1 MAVHEHK
8 NKAHRTVRCAIITL
22 SDTRDETTDKSG
34 QRIKAL
40 LAEHE
45 QPVVSYQILKD
56 EPDQITAA
64 VRALLAR
71 PDVDVILTNG
81 GTGIAPRDTTFEA
94 LQGLLEKEIPGFGE
108 MFRMLSYEDIGSAAM
123 LTRATAG
130 VGPGQSHHFAAGLDR
145 CGRVGN
151 DQAGPART
159 GPYAVCFTR
168 WTMISSYPEGHHR
181 PPCRGERH
189 AH

>member
-8 NKAHRTVRCAIITL
+8 NKAQRTVRCAIITL

-40 LAEHE
+40 LAEYE

-94 LQGLLEKEIPGFGE
+94 LQGLLEKEILGFGE

-130 VGPGQSHHFAAGLDR
+130 VAQGKVIISLPGSTGAVELGMTKLVLPELGHMLFVLQG
-145 CGRVGN
+145 GR
-151 DQAGPART
+151 
-159 GPYAVCFTR
+159 
-168 WTMISSYPEGHHR
+168 
-181 PPCRGERH
+181 
-189 AH
+189 

>member
-8 NKAHRTVRCAIITL
+8 NKAHRTVRCAVITL

-94 LQGLLEKEIPGFGE
+94 LQGLLEKEILGFGE

-130 VGPGQSHHFAAGLDR
+130 VAQGKVIISLPGSTGAVELGMTKLVLPELGHMLFVLQG
-145 CGRVGN
+145 GR
-151 DQAGPART
+151 
-159 GPYAVCFTR
+159 
-168 WTMISSYPEGHHR
+168 
-181 PPCRGERH
+181 
-189 AH
+189 

>member
-108 MFRMLSYEDIGSAAM
+108 MFRMLSYADIGSAAM

-130 VGPGQSHHFAAGLDR
+130 VAQGKVIISLPGSTGAVELGMTKLVLPELGHMLFVLQG
-145 CGRVGN
+145 GR
-151 DQAGPART
+151 
-159 GPYAVCFTR
+159 
-168 WTMISSYPEGHHR
+168 
-181 PPCRGERH
+181 
-189 AH
+189 

>member
-64 VRALLAR
+64 VRALLTR

-94 LQGLLEKEIPGFGE
+94 LQGLLEKEILGFGE

-130 VGPGQSHHFAAGLDR
+130 VAQGKVIISLPGSTGAVELGMTKLVLPELGHMLFVLQG
-145 CGRVGN
+145 GR
-151 DQAGPART
+151 
-159 GPYAVCFTR
+159 
-168 WTMISSYPEGHHR
+168 
-181 PPCRGERH
+181 
-189 AH
+189 